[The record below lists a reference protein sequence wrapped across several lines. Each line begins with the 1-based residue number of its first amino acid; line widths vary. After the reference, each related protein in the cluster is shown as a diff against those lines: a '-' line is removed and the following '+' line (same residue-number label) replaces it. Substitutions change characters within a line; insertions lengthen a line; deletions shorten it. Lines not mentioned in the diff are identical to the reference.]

1 MVSIKVPKYIS
12 VKFTQT
18 ALCQINSN
26 WLLKT
31 HSFLGK
37 RLLCNSGCAELLICF
52 KHTSVFNNQY
62 LPPIIWLKNVY
73 GVSKEEIWLIGC
85 HLQCRN
91 MPRNMGLS
99 LFSCSVMSD
108 SLWPHGLQNARLS
121 CPSPSPGVCS
131 IHVHWVCDVI
141 QSSHPLSSPSPP
153 ALNLSQHQGLFQGVH
168 ASVRWPKYQSFN
180 FSISTSSEYSEL
192 ISFRI
197 DWFEEVK
204 SSQSLVGCQG

>member
-1 MVSIKVPKYIS
+1 MVSIKVPKYVS

-18 ALCQINSN
+18 AMCQINSN

-62 LPPIIWLKNVY
+62 LPPIILLKNVY

-85 HLQCRN
+85 YLQCRN

-99 LFSCSVMSD
+99 LFSCSVVSD
-108 SLWPHGLQNARLS
+108 SLWPHGLQHARLS

-131 IHVHWVCDVI
+131 DSC
-141 QSSHPLSSPSPP
+141 PLSLWCHPIISS
-153 ALNLSQHQGLFQGVH
+153 
-168 ASVRWPKYQSFN
+168 SVVPFSSCPQSFPASGS
-180 FSISTSSEYSEL
+180 FPMSLRFRQVAKIPEL
-192 ISFRI
+192 
-197 DWFEEVK
+197 
-204 SSQSLVGCQG
+204 QL